1 MSWDIFRSEYKSGHA
16 SLGSNDKT
24 KMASVIASS
33 YDKCI
38 KTGFA
43 NAPAAG
49 PLAVGNVKGFEAA
62 LIPCFLGFGAVPFS
76 VALDNGLKLYWLGG
90 LTASGAAVLVPGVTG
105 AFIDPQG
112 KLNEN
117 LDDFIEQLITSFKT
131 HLAQVS
137 GTQPAAPSPLPWV
150 GYNVI

>member
-1 MSWDIFRSEYKSGHA
+1 MSWDIFRSEYKNGHA
-16 SLGSNDKT
+16 SLESSDKT
-24 KMASVIASS
+24 KMANVIASS

-49 PLAVGNVKGFEAA
+49 PLAAGNVKGFEGA
-62 LIPCFLGFGAVPFS
+62 LIPCFVGFGAVPFS
-76 VALDNGLKLYWLGG
+76 LALDSGLKLYWLGG
-90 LTASGAAVLVPGVTG
+90 LVASGGSVVVPGVTA
-105 AFIDPQG
+105 AFIEPQG

-137 GTQPAAPSPLPWV
+137 GLQPAAPSPLPWV

>member
-1 MSWDIFRSEYKSGHA
+1 MSWDIFRSEYKNGHA
-16 SLGSNDKT
+16 SLDSSDKT
-24 KMASVIASS
+24 KMANVIASS

-49 PLAVGNVKGFEAA
+49 PLAAGNVKGFEGA
-62 LIPCFLGFGAVPFS
+62 LIPCFVGFGAVPFS
-76 VALDNGLKLYWLGG
+76 LALDNGLKLYWLGG
-90 LTASGAAVLVPGVTG
+90 LVASGGSVVVPGVTA
-105 AFIDPQG
+105 AFIEPQG

-137 GTQPAAPSPLPWV
+137 GLQPAAPSPLPWV

>member
-1 MSWDIFRSEYKSGHA
+1 MSWDIFRSEYKNGHA
-16 SLGSNDKT
+16 SLESSDKT
-24 KMASVIASS
+24 KMANVIASS

-49 PLAVGNVKGFEAA
+49 PLAAGNVKGFEGA
-62 LIPCFLGFGAVPFS
+62 LIPCFVGFGAVPFS
-76 VALDNGLKLYWLGG
+76 LALDNGLKLYWLGG
-90 LTASGAAVLVPGVTG
+90 LTASGAAVIVPGVTG

-137 GTQPAAPSPLPWV
+137 GLQPAAPSPLPWV

>member
-16 SLGSNDKT
+16 TLGSNDKT

-62 LIPCFLGFGAVPFS
+62 LIPCFLGFGTIPFS
-76 VALDNGLKLYWLGG
+76 VALDNGLKIYWLGG
-90 LTASGAAVLVPGVTG
+90 LTASGAAVIVPGVTG

-131 HLAQVS
+131 HLAQIS

>member
-16 SLGSNDKT
+16 TLGSNDKT

-62 LIPCFLGFGAVPFS
+62 LIPCFLGFGTIPFS
-76 VALDNGLKLYWLGG
+76 VALDNGLKIYWLGG
-90 LTASGAAVLVPGVTG
+90 LTASGAAVIVPGVTG

-131 HLAQVS
+131 HLAQIS
-137 GTQPAAPSPLPWV
+137 GLQPAAPSPLPWV

>member
-1 MSWDIFRSEYKSGHA
+1 MSWDIFRSEYKNGHA
-16 SLGSNDKT
+16 SLESSDKT
-24 KMASVIASS
+24 KMANVIASS
-33 YDKCI
+33 YAKCI

-49 PLAVGNVKGFEAA
+49 PLASGNVKGFEGA
-62 LIPCFLGFGAVPFS
+62 LIPCFIGFGAVPFS
-76 VALDNGLKLYWLGG
+76 LALDNVLKLYWLGG
-90 LTASGAAVLVPGVTG
+90 LVASGGSVVVPGVTA
-105 AFIDPQG
+105 AFIEPQG

-137 GTQPAAPSPLPWV
+137 GLQPAAPSPLPWV

>member
-1 MSWDIFRSEYKSGHA
+1 MSWDIFRSEYKNGHA
-16 SLGSNDKT
+16 SLESSDKT
-24 KMASVIASS
+24 KMANVIASS

-49 PLAVGNVKGFEAA
+49 PLAAGNVKGFEGA
-62 LIPCFLGFGAVPFS
+62 LIPCFVGFGAVPFS
-76 VALDNGLKLYWLGG
+76 LALDNGLKLYWLGG
-90 LTASGAAVLVPGVTG
+90 LDASGGSVVVPGVTA
-105 AFIDPQG
+105 AFIEPQG

-137 GTQPAAPSPLPWV
+137 GLQPAAPSPLPWV

>member
-1 MSWDIFRSEYKSGHA
+1 MSWDIFRSEYKNGHA
-16 SLGSNDKT
+16 SLESSDKT
-24 KMASVIASS
+24 KMANVIASS

-49 PLAVGNVKGFEAA
+49 PLAAGNVKGFEGA
-62 LIPCFLGFGAVPFS
+62 LIPCCVGFGSVPFS
-76 VALDNGLKLYWLGG
+76 RALDNGLKIYWLGG
-90 LTASGAAVLVPGVTG
+90 LVASGGSVVVPGVTA
-105 AFIDPQG
+105 AFIEPQG

-137 GTQPAAPSPLPWV
+137 GLQPAAPSPLPWV

>member
-1 MSWDIFRSEYKSGHA
+1 MSWDIFRSEYKNGHA
-16 SLGSNDKT
+16 SLESSDKT
-24 KMASVIASS
+24 KMANVIASS

-49 PLAVGNVKGFEAA
+49 PLAAGNVKGFEGA
-62 LIPCFLGFGAVPFS
+62 LIPCFVGFGAVPFS
-76 VALDNGLKLYWLGG
+76 LPLDNGLKLYWLGG
-90 LTASGAAVLVPGVTG
+90 LVASGGSVVVPGVTA
-105 AFIDPQG
+105 AFIEPQG

-137 GTQPAAPSPLPWV
+137 GLQPAAPSPLPWV

>member
-16 SLGSNDKT
+16 TLGSNDKT

-62 LIPCFLGFGAVPFS
+62 LIPCFLGFGTIPFS
-76 VALDNGLKLYWLGG
+76 VALDNGLKIYWLGG
-90 LTASGAAVLVPGVTG
+90 LTASGAAVIVPGVTG

-137 GTQPAAPSPLPWV
+137 GLQPAAPSPLPWV